1 MGEKLLQLR
10 ISEDVKQKCD
20 AVFSEQGVTI
30 QGAIKIMLTQVA
42 NTGNSPF
49 DGMFESHYR
58 K

>member
-10 ISEDVKQKCD
+10 ISEDVKNKCD
-20 AVFSEQGVTI
+20 AVFSDQGVTI

-49 DGMFESHYR
+49 DGIFES
-58 K
+58 KVGK